1 MSLIQPGPNIINGL
15 LAIDRKNTKQNNTM
29 RTLMRHKLILFIC
42 LSVALFF
49 GLAGCAQQ
57 AANPNLANKLNILEK
72 RIIVLEQ
79 QELKTLAD
87 LREDVELFKKKAHQ
101 ELETFRKSQQF
112 FIEELNRLKSDM
124 EISTNDNE
132 LNQSRIRKN
141 ASKLDNLNKR
151 LGDQIIALQELQ
163 KFFKS
168 GIDLDSETPQKER
181 ADFNTAFQLY
191 KTRSFKKAE
200 QEFLN
205 YRKDH
210 PNSDLADD
218 SLYFIGY
225 IYFLQGNYNTA
236 SLRFFELIKQYPDSN
251 RLNDTK
257 WWLGVSLERS
267 GDLNGALDIY
277 KELTKLE
284 SNDPLRIKAEFRLEE
299 LAP

>member
-1 MSLIQPGPNIINGL
+1 MNPNIRYKVSFSATL
-15 LAIDRKNTKQNNTM
+15 L
-29 RTLMRHKLILFIC
+29 LILF
-42 LSVALFF
+42 L

-57 AANPNLANKLNILEK
+57 KANPNLSNKLSILER
-72 RIIVLEQ
+72 RIVVLEQ

-87 LREDVELFKKKAHQ
+87 LKEDVDQFKKKARSD
-101 ELETFRKSQQF
+101 LEAFRKSQQF
-112 FIEELNRLKSDM
+112 FIEELNRLKSDL

-132 LNQSRIRKN
+132 LNQNRIRKN
-141 ASKLDNLNKR
+141 STKLNRLNKR

-168 GIDLDSETPQKER
+168 GINLESEKPKKEH
-181 ADFNTAFQLY
+181 ADFNIAFQFY
-191 KTRSFKKAE
+191 KSRKFKKAE
-200 QEFLN
+200 QEFKK
-205 YRKDH
+205 YRTLY
-210 PNSDLADD
+210 PNSDLVDD

-225 IYFLQGNYNTA
+225 MYFLQGNYNTA
-236 SLRFFELIKQYPDSN
+236 SLRFFELIKQYPKSN

-277 KELTKLE
+277 KELTKLQP
-284 SNDPLRIKAEFRLEE
+284 NDPLRIKAEFRLEE